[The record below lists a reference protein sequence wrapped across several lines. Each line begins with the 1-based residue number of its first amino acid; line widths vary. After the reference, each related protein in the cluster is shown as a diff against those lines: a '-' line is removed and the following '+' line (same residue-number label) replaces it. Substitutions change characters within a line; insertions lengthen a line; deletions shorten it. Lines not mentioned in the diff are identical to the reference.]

1 MRHAIHRYVLV
12 LIVVFVLAQLH
23 SLYGQY
29 REYYFYG
36 KVIDPQKEPLAEV
49 EILLRDVETSRSY
62 SVQTNKKGE
71 FRLAGLPHGI
81 YQVTFKKEGYAPK
94 EDEWRFT
101 TPQDTMQKVEI
112 PPVTLVSET
121 ALQEAMKMQE
131 MQGAVKEAFEK
142 IRQNDYDGAIATLKD
157 VLAEEPKDPNAL
169 YLIGLSYSKKKVYT
183 EAVEALTRVIELVP
197 DFAPAEFE
205 LAVSYQNLDEKDKAL
220 EHYRK
225 TLELDPGNPDAAYNA
240 GLILFGRNE
249 VDEALAHFEK
259 ALSLRPG
266 DSAHLEMAGRC
277 YINKGDFP
285 KAIEYLEQAKSGL
298 TDQERLEF
306 LESLISKLKEEISK

>member
-1 MRHAIHRYVLV
+1 MKHIIRRCF
-12 LIVVFVLAQLH
+12 LILIIVFILAPLH

-36 KVIDPQKEPLAEV
+36 KVIDTQKVPLADV
-49 EILLRDVETSRSY
+49 EITLRDVETSRSY
-62 SVQTNKKGE
+62 NVKTNKKGE
-71 FRLAGLPHGI
+71 FKLAGLPHGV

-112 PPVTLVSET
+112 PPVTLISEVK
-121 ALQEAMKMQE
+121 LQEAIKMQE

-142 IRQNDYDGAIATLKD
+142 IRENDYDGAIAILKD
-157 VLAEEPKDPNAL
+157 VLAEEPEDPNAL
-169 YLIGLSYSKKKVYT
+169 YLIGLSYSKKKMYR
-183 EAVEALTRVIELVP
+183 EAVEILTRVVLLVP
-197 DFAPAEFE
+197 KFPPAEFE
-205 LAVSYQNLDEKDKAL
+205 LAVSYQSLGEKDKAL

-225 TLELDPGNPDAAYNA
+225 TLDLDPDNPDAAYNA
-240 GLILFGRNE
+240 GLILFGENQ

-266 DSAHLEMAGRC
+266 DPAYLEMAGRC
-277 YINKGDFP
+277 YVNKGDFS
-285 KAIEYLEQAKSGL
+285 KAIEYLEQAKSEL
-298 TDQERLEF
+298 TNQERVEF
-306 LESLISKLKEEISK
+306 LEGLIAKLKEQIKK